1 MTKQEIDNLI
11 IANIYTNDA
20 GLITGIILQQVL
32 LSITDFS
39 AEQIA
44 DIMLQLHSH
53 NNKAILDQFV
63 QGHINVLSKLS
74 LDADGK
80 LKIDA
85 DAYSTG
91 ELSAYGVGSGT
102 GGEVGYTRLDSWL
115 QYVAGTSE
123 GWVLSALLGKDLYD
137 KLMTLTDRVSDVEG
151 ADSDKHYAFNQ
162 GTPSDVWVVNH
173 NLSKYP
179 AVMVVDSGHTEII
192 GDISYI
198 DLNTV
203 RVSFSSAFSGKVFC
217 N

>member
-74 LDADGK
+74 LDANGN
-80 LKIDA
+80 LKIDGN
-85 DAYSTG
+85 AYSTG
-91 ELSAYGVGSGT
+91 ELSAYGLGDET
-102 GGEVGYTRLDSWL
+102 GGGTSYTRLDDWL

-123 GWVLSALLGKDLYD
+123 GYVLSALLGKDLLDRIIALEADETTDD
-137 KLMTLTDRVSDVEG
+137 KNYL
-151 ADSDKHYAFNQ
+151 HNQ
-162 GTPSDVWVVNH
+162 SVAAAVWTVTHGLN
-173 NLSKYP
+173 KYP
-179 AVMVVDSGHTEII
+179 AVVTVDSANTEVI
-192 GDISYI
+192 GGIKYI

-203 RVSFSSAFSGKVFC
+203 ELTFSSAFAGKAYL

>member
-1 MTKQEIDNLI
+1 MTKQEVDNLI
-11 IANIYTNDA
+11 IENVYTNDA

-32 LSITDFS
+32 LAMTDFS
-39 AEQIA
+39 DDVVN
-44 DIMLQLHSH
+44 DIVLQLHSH
-53 NNKAILDQFV
+53 SNKAILDQFV

-115 QYVAGTSE
+115 DYVAGTSE
-123 GWVLSALLGKDLYD
+123 GWVLSAFLGKDL
-137 KLMTLTDRVSDVEG
+137 LNRITAIETNPV
-151 ADSDKHYAFNQ
+151 DSDKHYVHNQ
-162 GTPSDVWVVNH
+162 GVASTIWTITH
-173 NLSKYP
+173 GLGKYP
-179 AVMVVDSGHTEII
+179 SVTVVDSANTEIT
-192 GDISYI
+192 GEVKYM
-198 DLNTV
+198 DLNTIELT
-203 RVSFSSAFSGKVFC
+203 FSSEFAGKAYL